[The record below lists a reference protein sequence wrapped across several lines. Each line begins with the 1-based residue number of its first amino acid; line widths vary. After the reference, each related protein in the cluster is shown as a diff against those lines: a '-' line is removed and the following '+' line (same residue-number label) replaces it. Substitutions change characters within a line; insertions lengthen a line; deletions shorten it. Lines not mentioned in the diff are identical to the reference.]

1 MNYAWYVDSGEL
13 KFIDS
18 YSNEATLTP
27 VTVKYRKRLYN
38 EISSQAE
45 DILSVLT
52 VSSVGFTLVADGI
65 GVGEAYFY
73 FVDPLLDSSGAP
85 NSLDTLY
92 YINSKKLYI
101 EGVEQDVA
109 DYTAG
114 SYSVVLVENMWEEQ
128 DDGLDGDLQM
138 AALYFALSRAADMV
152 GGDREVSKYFFDK
165 YNYMTKDL
173 RRKYNASKFKN
184 ITIKPYDF

>member
-1 MNYAWYVDSGEL
+1 MKYAWYVDSGEL
-13 KFIDS
+13 KFIDE

-38 EISSQAE
+38 EIANQTD
-45 DILSVLT
+45 DIISTLT
-52 VSSVGFTLVADGI
+52 VRRDFSLTTDGL
-65 GVGEAYFY
+65 GVDTGYFY

-85 NSLDTLY
+85 SSLDTLY
-92 YINSKKLYI
+92 YIDSRRLYI
-101 EGVEQDVA
+101 DDVEQYA
-109 DYTAG
+109 TDYTPGA
-114 SYSVVLVENMWEEQ
+114 YSVVLVENMWEEQ
-128 DDGLDGDLQM
+128 DDGLDGDLQI

-165 YNYMTKDL
+165 YNYMAKDL